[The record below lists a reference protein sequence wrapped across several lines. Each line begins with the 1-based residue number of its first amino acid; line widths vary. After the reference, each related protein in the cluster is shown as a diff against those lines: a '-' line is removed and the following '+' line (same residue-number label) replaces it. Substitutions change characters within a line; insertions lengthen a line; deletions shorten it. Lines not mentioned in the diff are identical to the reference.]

1 MGNRSKAWCAILWSL
16 CLLFQQVQ
24 GASELS
30 RAGIVSGGGVG
41 SAGQY
46 QVLTSIGQPYATAL
60 LQGNTSSGGSGLL
73 AGLENSPV
81 SDLAGQL
88 KGNEDQLLVMNHAQ
102 LLSLLNAY
110 DPDGD
115 AITVRV
121 EPLVGIA
128 DLLMA
133 LVNDDANANAVYSTV
148 VDAVSQNPE
157 FLDLLTEEHRG
168 LFLQDPKKFL
178 TEVFDQSIGP
188 EILTVEAGKKL
199 LSIWEEVKSTT
210 LANMDEDVLNAIDD
224 IIRPDSLNLTEGGLL
239 SWQPPLHDN
248 GSIDALRV
256 SLHDERLGNEIV
268 ALITVNIDAV
278 PYQVL
283 FLEEPGGGFANTYPA
298 LHSKVR
304 IADRKGVTVGGAEN
318 VLFYSI
324 AAGTGTPGASLSGA
338 IIIKALDGMAE
349 YDEVMMGLAGT
360 DYQLIASS
368 PGLVSATSSVFDI
381 IEFRSTTTQGGGY
394 PSNLN
399 PTINIANA
407 PISSLGSSGSILVSA
422 SDVFPDTAP
431 TLITSEDAP
440 RGADPGRF
448 EPGHEPV
455 ATNQAFTGPAD
466 TSLEITL
473 DVTDPKKLGLT
484 LEITDYPDH
493 GRIDELVYS
502 AGSSNQEFYFPM
514 GTEIGDEILPG
525 TMGRRLTDFE
535 FELWSAYRENDNPA
549 AVLKIYNN
557 DGNLAEGGSGQRQ
570 PGTVL
575 YESDAVVL
583 TGGFQTVSLEDINID
598 VSSSLTWSVKFSGLS
613 GASNSRAGLV
623 YAGDPVV
630 GESYD
635 NYWEKTNGAWELKKT
650 GSGVTLKNNFKASVY
665 GYNKTSTSLTY
676 VPDAGYA
683 GADDFSYRIADWFNF
698 TDTAT
703 VTIEVTDDSES
714 PSEGLGMPKD
724 GGVNRMI
731 GLLKLTSPKKYSV
744 FLSKVVQKPFGF
756 DFNTRQGKMYAVESS
771 TDLVQWQTVHRMEGT
786 GGTARFTERSTP
798 SGIQFY
804 RVNVVE

>member
-1 MGNRSKAWCAILWSL
+1 MDYRSKTWCAILWSL
-16 CLLFQQVQ
+16 CLLFLQVQ

-88 KGNEDQLLVMNHAQ
+88 KGIEDELLVMTHTQ

-133 LVNDDANANAVYSTV
+133 LVNDDAKANAVYLTV
-148 VDAVSQNPE
+148 VDAVSQNSE
-157 FLDLLTEEHRG
+157 FIDLLSVEDRS

-178 TEVFDQSIGP
+178 TEVFNQSLES
-188 EILTVEAGKKL
+188 EILPVEAGKKL
-199 LSIWEEVKSTT
+199 LSIWDEVKSTT
-210 LANMDEDVLNAIDD
+210 LANLDEDVLIAIDY
-224 IIRPDSLNLTEGGLL
+224 IIRPDSLDLTEGGLL

-256 SLHDERLGNEIV
+256 TLHDERLGNEIV

-318 VLFYSI
+318 LVFYSI

-338 IIIKALDGMAE
+338 IIVKALDGMAE
-349 YDEVMMGLAGT
+349 YDEVMMDLAGT
-360 DYQLIASS
+360 DYRLIASS

-381 IEFRSTTTQGGGY
+381 IEFRSTTTQGGSY

-422 SDVFPDTAP
+422 SDIFPDTAP

-466 TSLEITL
+466 TSLDITL

-502 AGSSNQEFYFPM
+502 AGSSTQEYCFPI

-535 FELWSAYRENDNPA
+535 FELWSVYRENDNPA

-557 DGNLAEGGSGQRQ
+557 DGNLTEGGSGQRQ

-613 GASNSRAGLV
+613 GAFNSRAGLV
-623 YAGDPVV
+623 YAGDPAV

-635 NYWEKTNGAWELKKT
+635 NFWEKINGEWELKKLE
-650 GSGVTLKNNFKASVY
+650 SGATLKNNFRASVY
-665 GYNKTSTSLTY
+665 GYNKTSLSLTY
-676 VPDAGYA
+676 VPDAGYT
-683 GADDFSYRIADWFNF
+683 GADGFDYRIADWYNF
-698 TDTAT
+698 TDTAR
-703 VTIEVTDDSES
+703 VTIEVTNDPE
-714 PSEGLGMPKD
+714 PSSNGLEAPGEGVL
-724 GGVNRMI
+724 NRII
-731 GLLKLTSPKKYSV
+731 GLLNLSPPKKYTV
-744 FLSKVVQKPFGF
+744 FLSEVVQEPFGF
-756 DFNTRQGKMYAVESS
+756 DYSTRHGKVYTIERSADFIQWR
-771 TDLVQWQTVHRMEGT
+771 TVQRVQGT
-786 GGTARFTERSTP
+786 GGKSRFTESSALP
-798 SGIQFY
+798 GKQFY
-804 RVNVVE
+804 RVKVVE